1 MATPKVLILCIDGC
15 GPEYLEAG
23 DTPNLTRLGQEGFL
37 TEGRAVIPSVTN
49 VNTTSIA
56 TGTFPDRHGI
66 TTNYCVDRESGAGSF
81 IEDDRFLLEPT
92 LFQKA
97 KATGVASKAA
107 LLVTKGKLLGLL
119 GGGADVRIAAEDPT
133 SDYVDAIG
141 PAEEIYSAEV
151 NLWLLRVLRRVLRDE
166 DPDLTCCFTT
176 DWVQHKHG
184 PNDDV
189 SLRHMAEMDRLIGAI
204 VDDDPGRQI
213 YVTADHGMGSK
224 TRGLDPERWLREG
237 GRGCGGHSDHQGPLR
252 RSPRQSGRG
261 CLCLSE
267 RPKGSRGGAR
277 TVVRR
282 PGRGEG
288 LSLGRGRHDLQAASG
303 PHRGPVHACRQ
314 GNGLRSPCPTRRRRC
329 PCVPTAPVTKV
340 ACRSSG
346 STAPGART
354 ISTTTWTWA
363 GWGSACLTATRTPG
377 RRNETGRVL
386 LEESAPGSKPLER
399 AEISRPS

>member
-23 DTPNLTRLGQEGFL
+23 DTPNLTRLGREGFL

-151 NLWLLRVLRRVLRDE
+151 NLWLLRALRRVLRDE

-237 GRGCGGHSDHQGPLR
+237 GVDAVAIPIIKDRYVVHHGNQGGAAYVFLKDRRDLAEALALLSAAPGVEKVYPSAEAATTFRLHPDRIGDLFMLADRETVFGPLPNAQEALSL
-252 RSPRQSGRG
+252 RSH
-261 CLCLSE
+261 
-267 RPKGSRGGAR
+267 GSRH
-277 TVVRR
+277 
-282 PGRGEG
+282 E
-288 LSLGRGRHDLQAASG
+288 
-303 PHRGPVHACRQ
+303 
-314 GNGLRSPCPTRRRRC
+314 
-329 PCVPTAPVTKV
+329 
-340 ACRSSG
+340 
-346 STAPGART
+346 
-354 ISTTTWTWA
+354 
-363 GWGSACLTATRTPG
+363 
-377 RRNETGRVL
+377 GRVPIIGFNSPWGPNDFDYNL
-386 LEESAPGSKPLER
+386 DVGRLGLGLFDGHENAR
-399 AEISRPS
+399 AAE